1 MPKVNGVKY
10 PHTKAGKA
18 AAANAK
24 KRKQKVPEGYKAGYI
39 GKPGKES
46 KLIFVP
52 DKGRPRKN
60 MKKGGMVKKAKSHR
74 GDGIAKRGRTKGR
87 MV

>member
-1 MPKVNGVKY
+1 MKTVTSDRSIDEIIKEQ
-10 PHTKAGKA
+10 
-18 AAANAK
+18 NAK

-60 MKKGGMVKKAKSHR
+60 MKKGGIVKAHR